1 MAIKNRLAKLEKRKK
16 GSDKKTIFAVDNS
29 GDPDRVTVEGQDM
42 TRAEFDALAAQAGDD
57 MLIFHI
63 MYTEDG
69 TKGTRIESQA
79 ASIYIPDNGRE

>member
-63 MYTEDG
+63 MYT
-69 TKGTRIESQA
+69 RIESQA